1 MSEWVSE
8 VAQSCPTFC
17 DPMDCRLPGFS
28 VHGILQTRILE
39 CCISFSRGLSQ
50 PRDRTQVSLIAGRRF
65 TLWATREAL
74 KWSIGCAYI
83 LAQSYSSLHAWC
95 TWPRWQTPH
104 GLFISHFMYS
114 THLSAR
120 ETGYHIPVKNF
131 WSTQLSEK
139 TFWWYTSSCT
149 LLA

>member
-1 MSEWVSE
+1 MWKLLKMVNEWVSE

-39 CCISFSRGLSQ
+39 CCHFLLQGIFPTQGSNPGLLHCRQ
-50 PRDRTQVSLIAGRRF
+50 EDMHIYWLRVN
-65 TLWATREAL
+65 
-74 KWSIGCAYI
+74 
-83 LAQSYSSLHAWC
+83 SSLHAWC

-104 GLFISHFMYS
+104 GLFISHFMYR

-131 WSTQLSEK
+131 WRMQLSEK
-139 TFWWYTSSCT
+139 TLWWYTSSCT

>member
-1 MSEWVSE
+1 MSEWVKSLSH
-8 VAQSCPTFC
+8 VQLFATPWTVDYQASLS
-17 DPMDCRLPGFS
+17 MGFS
-28 VHGILQTRILE
+28 RQEYWSVA
-39 CCISFSRGLSQ
+39 ISFSRGSSQ
-50 PRDRTQVSLIAGRRF
+50 PRDRTQVSCIAGRRF

-74 KWSIGCAYI
+74 KWSIGYAYI

-104 GLFISHFMYS
+104 GLFISHFMYR

-131 WSTQLSEK
+131 WRMQLSEK
-139 TFWWYTSSCT
+139 TLWWYTSSCT